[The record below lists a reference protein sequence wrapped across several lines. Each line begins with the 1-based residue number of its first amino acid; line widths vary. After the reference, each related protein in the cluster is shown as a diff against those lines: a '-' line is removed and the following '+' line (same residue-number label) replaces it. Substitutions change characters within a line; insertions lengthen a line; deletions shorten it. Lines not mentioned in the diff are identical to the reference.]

1 MMGVNIND
9 KRLPFTEMI
18 LAGEK
23 TVETR
28 RSRSLDSVIGQRV
41 GLVKTGCG
49 TATLVA
55 YATIGEPVCYQGR
68 RAFRRGY
75 QQHRV
80 PAGSEFDC
88 EAGGVKWGYPL
99 KDIERVT
106 PKVVTSRGIVL
117 RRLTQ

>member
-18 LAGEK
+18 MAGEK

-28 RSRSLDSVIGQRV
+28 RSRSLDSVIGKRV
-41 GLVKTGCG
+41 GIVRTGRG
-49 TATLVA
+49 KATLVG
-55 YATIGEPVCYQGR
+55 YATVGEPVCYQGR
-68 RAFRRGY
+68 LAFRQGY

-88 EAGGVKWGYPL
+88 ESGSVKWGYPL
-99 KDIERVT
+99 KAIERVT
-106 PKVVTSRGIVL
+106 PQIVTSRGIVL